1 MQVAVVGAGI
11 MGASAALALTDRGH
25 QVTIYDRYPPGHDR
39 GSSHGRSRIV
49 RAAYPDSFF
58 TEIMVEGYP
67 MWRELQDRIGHQIE
81 GGLLHEVGLIL
92 FGLPDSAMV
101 ADTIRSLRE
110 LDVPHEVVS
119 GDQARDQWG
128 IEIRSE
134 EVAVLTP
141 EAGWVHAS
149 NAVAGTIDLAMQQG
163 AIFVQEAADPK
174 ALVGQFDRVI
184 ACVGAWAPEMF
195 GVDASVTCQTVA
207 YVDLGRSW
215 RGPVYIEDS
224 PDFVYGFPSERGC
237 TTVKVGVHTPGL
249 PIDPQNESR
258 RHDEAMI
265 ERILRFARE
274 RFGVENPEIDEVV
287 TCLYT
292 NTADED
298 FRWGEDDGVIWA
310 SPCSG
315 HGFKFGPWIGA
326 RLADFAE
333 GNRSPAEWPR
343 FDRR

>member
-1 MQVAVVGAGI
+1 MRVAVVGAGI

-25 QVTIYDRYPPGHDR
+25 AVTLFDQFPVGHDR

-49 RAAYPDSFF
+49 RAAYPDPFF
-58 TEIMVEGYP
+58 TEIMVVGYP
-67 MWRELQDRIGHQIE
+67 MWRELQSRVGPSLPNT
-81 GGLLHEVGLIL
+81 LLHEVGLIL
-92 FGLPDSAMV
+92 FGRPKSAMV
-101 ADTIRSLRE
+101 ADTIRSLND
-110 LDVPHEVVS
+110 LGVPHEIVQ
-119 GDQARDQWG
+119 GDIAQRQWG
-128 IEIRSE
+128 IEIRPE

-141 EAGWVHAS
+141 GAGWVHAA
-149 NAVAGTIDLAMQQG
+149 NAVAGTIDLARQQG
-163 AIFVQEAADPK
+163 AIFIQKAADPR

-184 ACVGAWAPEMF
+184 ACVGAWAPAMF
-195 GVDASVTCQTVA
+195 DVDATVTCQTVA

-224 PDFVYGFPSERGC
+224 PDFVYGFPSEREC
-237 TTVKVGVHTPGL
+237 TTVKVGVHTPGP
-249 PIDPQNESR
+249 PIDPRSESR
-258 RHDEAMI
+258 PRNEAMI

-274 RFGVENPEIDEVV
+274 RFGAENPKIDEVV

-298 FRWGEDDGVIWA
+298 FRWGEEDGVIWA

-333 GNRSPAEWPR
+333 GKRSPEEWPR
-343 FDRR
+343 FHRR